1 MDERISRVWF
11 EKGRIYISTT
21 NDRTLSQP
29 LELFPTLKDATD
41 SQREAYSINK
51 WGDAIRWVEIDEDIH
66 ISSFYETV
74 EPKYN
79 NEVAELFARF
89 PQLNISEVARSIGIH
104 KSLLSQYIYGVKT
117 PSEKR
122 MGEIKAALHT
132 LGMNLIAATA

>member
-1 MDERISRVWF
+1 MDEKITRAWF
-11 EKGRIYISTT
+11 ENGRIYISTT
-21 NDRTLSQP
+21 NSRTLSQP
-29 LELFPTLKDATD
+29 LELFPILKEATTA
-41 SQREAYSINK
+41 QREAYTINK
-51 WGDAIRWVEIDEDIH
+51 WGDALRWAEIDEDIH
-66 ISSFYETV
+66 ISSFYEAV

-79 NEVAELFARF
+79 NEVAELFSMF

-122 MGEIKAALHT
+122 MNEIKSALHT

>member
-1 MDERISRVWF
+1 MDEMITRAWF
-11 EKGRIYISTT
+11 ENGRIYISTT
-21 NDRTLSQP
+21 NNRTLSQP
-29 LELFPTLKDATD
+29 LELFPILKDATTA
-41 SQREAYSINK
+41 QREAYIISK
-51 WGDAIRWVEIDEDIH
+51 WGDALRWAEVDEDIH
-66 ISSFYETV
+66 ISSFFESV

-79 NEVAELFARF
+79 NEVAELFAMF

-104 KSLLSQYIYGVKT
+104 KSLLSQYIYGVKI